1 MAESK
6 NGHNFVNISRNSLQS
21 LTGYLNI
28 DLSHMSNIRIL
39 AQVVLKIWC
48 GQGFSIANGRVENGH
63 KFAILG
69 PTDKNSAFAYFF
81 ILMLHIKFKVPSSS
95 GSLLSVPR
103 RGVTDR
109 RTGPNQYAPPQ
120 LLRSG
125 RHKNIRE
132 IAHTRYHDCICYL
145 IVFELGK

>member
-1 MAESK
+1 MPHFQTWQQTKTCTPGIALIDKPKKLLLYAE
-6 NGHNFVNISRNSLQS
+6 HYVANF
-21 LTGYLNI
+21 
-28 DLSHMSNIRIL
+28 LSAWTPDYMSNIRIL

-81 ILMLHIKFKVPSSS
+81 ILMLHIQFKVPSSS

-109 RTGPNQYAPPQ
+109 RTGPNQYAP
-120 LLRSG
+120 L
-125 RHKNIRE
+125 NF
-132 IAHTRYHDCICYL
+132 
-145 IVFELGK
+145 FEVGGIKT